1 MIVLFTFFCL
11 ESLRICRQKINYT
24 ELHSLHQKNKRQGNL
39 LLWIFPAAKV
49 IVLYLKGYATT
60 CVERN
65 ERADRMC
72 RLPKGI
78 RAMPKVLS
86 SSSTK

>member
-1 MIVLFTFFCL
+1 MIVLFAFFL
-11 ESLRICRQKINYT
+11 FIIIENLQTENKFT
-24 ELHSLHQKNKRQGNL
+24 ELHRLHQKNKRQGNL

-78 RAMPKVLS
+78 RAMPKVLF